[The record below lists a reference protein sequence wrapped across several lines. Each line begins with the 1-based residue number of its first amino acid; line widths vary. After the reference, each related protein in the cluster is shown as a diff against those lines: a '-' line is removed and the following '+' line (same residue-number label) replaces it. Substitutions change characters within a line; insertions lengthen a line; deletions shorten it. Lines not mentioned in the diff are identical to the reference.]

1 MPVHSVYFGE
11 CRYGCVCRLLVDL
24 QMQGL
29 ILNVLC
35 LILSS
40 RRLPTNSTSSTPKV
54 RNRSTAKETSNILP
68 LLTPSSD
75 KALDTDKELTFFN
88 ETKQTVAG
96 SKKSV
101 TATPGTAS
109 MGETMSALAL
119 KRILSVNT
127 KSESMLD
134 PPKKDAQDVGS
145 EKKKTEDD
153 DASHV
158 SSLTGAADQEIVEE
172 LHQAIIK
179 LRSEL
184 DASQAEAARA
194 VKVAEQAI
202 QSAVNCSSSDW
213 NSTVAHKAAEAAA

>member
-1 MPVHSVYFGE
+1 
-11 CRYGCVCRLLVDL
+11 
-24 QMQGL
+24 
-29 ILNVLC
+29 
-35 LILSS
+35 
-40 RRLPTNSTSSTPKV
+40 
-54 RNRSTAKETSNILP
+54 
-68 LLTPSSD
+68 
-75 KALDTDKELTFFN
+75 LDTDKELTFFN

-134 PPKKDAQDVGS
+134 PPKKDAQDVGI
-145 EKKKTEDD
+145 EKTKTEDD

-158 SSLTGAADQEIVEE
+158 SSLTGADQEIVEE

-194 VKVAEQAI
+194 TAR
-202 QSAVNCSSSDW
+202 
-213 NSTVAHKAAEAAA
+213 

>member
-1 MPVHSVYFGE
+1 
-11 CRYGCVCRLLVDL
+11 
-24 QMQGL
+24 
-29 ILNVLC
+29 
-35 LILSS
+35 
-40 RRLPTNSTSSTPKV
+40 
-54 RNRSTAKETSNILP
+54 
-68 LLTPSSD
+68 
-75 KALDTDKELTFFN
+75 LDTDKELTFFN